1 MSHFIEM
8 GGYARYV
15 WPAYGATALGLGGAI
30 LLVRRA
36 YVRAIAQLAQLER
49 AS

>member
-1 MSHFIEM
+1 MNHFFEM
-8 GGYARYV
+8 GGYACYV
-15 WPAYGATALGLGGAI
+15 WPAYGATAIGLGGAI

-36 YVRAIAQLAQLER
+36 YLRAIARLAQLER